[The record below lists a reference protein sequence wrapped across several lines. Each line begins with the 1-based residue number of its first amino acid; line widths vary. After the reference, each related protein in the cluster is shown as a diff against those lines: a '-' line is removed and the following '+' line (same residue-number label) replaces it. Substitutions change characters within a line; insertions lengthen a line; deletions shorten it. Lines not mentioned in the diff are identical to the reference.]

1 MAVDR
6 NLPAAVVKAMRIPE
20 SEIEFSALRAA
31 GPGGQHVNKVS
42 TAVRLRFD
50 IARSSLP
57 ENVKRRLLGT
67 ADRRITREGV
77 IVLKAQR
84 FRSRDRNRQD
94 AVDRLNELVARASTT
109 PKKRIATRP
118 GRAAKER
125 RLRDKRL
132 LGEKKS
138 GRGPVR
144 DE

>member
-6 NLPAAVVKAMRIPE
+6 NLPAAGVKAMRIPE

>member
-1 MAVDR
+1 
-6 NLPAAVVKAMRIPE
+6 VKAMRIPE